1 MKVRWTTTA
10 KHSYFNILD
19 YLEESWPIRE
29 VNSFIEEVDKFLDQ
43 ISRHPKMFQES
54 SKKRH
59 VRKGYI
65 TKDNSLYYRYS
76 SRKKEIELL
85 VFWDNRQNPEKL
97 IY

>member
-10 KHSYFNILD
+10 KQSYFNILD

-29 VNSFIEEVDKFLDQ
+29 VNSFIEEVDKLLDQ
-43 ISRHPKMFQES
+43 VSRYPKMSQES

-59 VRKGYI
+59 VRKGFL
-65 TKDNSLYYRYS
+65 TKDISLYYRYS
-76 SRKKEIELL
+76 SQKKEIELL
-85 VFWDNRQNPEKL
+85 VFWDNRQNPENS